1 MTFKLPAASVGYVE
15 HSCSICLG
23 FVPYVAQVLV
33 PKAAQT
39 VLVWL
44 S

>member
-1 MTFKLPAASVGYVE
+1 MTRKPPAASFGYVE
-15 HSCSICLG
+15 HSCSTCLG
-23 FVPYVAQVLV
+23 FVPYTAQALV